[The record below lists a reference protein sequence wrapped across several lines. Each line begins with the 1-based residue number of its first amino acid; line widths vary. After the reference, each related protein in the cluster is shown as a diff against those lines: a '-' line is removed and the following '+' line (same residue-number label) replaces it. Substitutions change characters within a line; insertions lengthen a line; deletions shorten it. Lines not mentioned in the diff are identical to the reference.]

1 MDAKELTKKYW
12 ELKNEVAELKKE
24 VEYLKDEVQKLQMLT
39 GDMEIDLRML
49 ERSKR

>member
-12 ELKNEVAELKKE
+12 ALENEVAELKKE
-24 VEYLKDEVQKLQMLT
+24 VEYLKDEAQKLRMLT
-39 GDMEIDLRML
+39 EDMKIDLRML

>member
-1 MDAKELTKKYW
+1 MDAKELTKKYQAL
-12 ELKNEVAELKKE
+12 ENEVVELKKE